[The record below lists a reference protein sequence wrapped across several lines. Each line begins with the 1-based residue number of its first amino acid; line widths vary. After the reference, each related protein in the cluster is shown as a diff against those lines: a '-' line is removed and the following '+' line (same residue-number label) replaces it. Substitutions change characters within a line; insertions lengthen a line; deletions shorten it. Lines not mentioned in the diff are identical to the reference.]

1 MLMEEQ
7 RLRLK
12 LAMVMVDVLLLL
24 AMRLDH
30 RLQVMDLQQGTV
42 QLIFVQM
49 ELQLWIVVVWLL
61 LV

>member
-12 LAMVMVDVLLLL
+12 LAMVMEDVLLHPV
-24 AMRLDH
+24 MH
-30 RLQVMDLQQGTV
+30 QHHSLQVVDQLQGIV

-49 ELQLWIVVVWLL
+49 VLQLWMVVVWLL